1 MKKFIGGAG
10 ARAALAAILAVAV
23 TAAIMMAV
31 RPAAAQAQP
40 RVVMQ
45 WSAGGAIGVNIRDVT
60 AEDAA
65 KAKMVQPA
73 GVYIESVRE
82 GSPAGRA
89 GLQAGD
95 IVIDFDGERVR
106 SATHFARLVQ
116 ESVPSRQ
123 VAAIVVR
130 GTSKQTL
137 NVIPEASGAANFIS
151 GDVRRQLQDLQRQ
164 LPRDFGLNID
174 PNRLRRAF
182 PVTGGTLGVS
192 VSPLSD
198 QLASYFGVKQGV
210 LVNDVTANSP
220 AAAAGVRAGD
230 VITAIN
236 GQTVSNSGDVT
247 RALREN
253 RGEAVDITVT
263 RDRKSLS
270 LKATV
275 SQQNVPG
282 GRSGRSGLPV

>member
-1 MKKFIGGAG
+1 MKNFIGGAG
-10 ARAALAAILAVAV
+10 ARVALAAILAAAV

-31 RPAAAQAQP
+31 RPAAAQASP
-40 RVVMQ
+40 RVVML
-45 WSAGGAIGVNIRDVT
+45 SSGGGSIGVNVRDVT

-65 KAKMVQPA
+65 KAKMAQPA
-73 GVYIESVRE
+73 GVYIDSVRE

-95 IVIDFDGERVR
+95 VVIDFDGERVR

-116 ESVPSRQ
+116 ESVPNRQ

-137 NVIPEASGAANFIS
+137 NVIPEASGNLIL
-151 GDVRRQLQDLQRQ
+151 GDVRRRLQE
-164 LPRDFGLNID
+164 LPRDFNLNID
-174 PNRLRRAF
+174 PDRLRRAL
-182 PVTGGTLGVS
+182 PVTGGTLGIS

-210 LVNDVTANSP
+210 LVNGVTANSP
-220 AAAAGVRAGD
+220 AATAGVRAGD

-236 GQTVSNSGDVT
+236 GQTVSSSGDVT

-253 RGEAVDITVT
+253 RGEAIDIAVT
-263 RDRKSLS
+263 RDRTALS

-275 SQQNVPG
+275 PQQNVPA